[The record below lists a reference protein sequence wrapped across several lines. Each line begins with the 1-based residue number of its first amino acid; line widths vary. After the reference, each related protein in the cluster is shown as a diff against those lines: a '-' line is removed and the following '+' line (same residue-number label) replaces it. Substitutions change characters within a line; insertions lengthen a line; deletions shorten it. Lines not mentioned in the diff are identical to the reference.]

1 MQLDF
6 HVAISPRILTILLS
20 LAAAVALGILI

>member
-6 HVAISPRILTILLS
+6 HVAICSCVCIGSTGRC
-20 LAAAVALGILI
+20 